1 MRIRA
6 IVAIGIA
13 SVVACSA
20 PAPTTVVSTATATAV
35 LTTPAQQPSVM
46 PSSPATTCGPVQ
58 DQTTSATCL
67 LLPGTLVEIVGYD
80 GRLSV
85 PTPLVRVRLESPM
98 LSAQYG
104 NPVLLEAD
112 ARTQIE
118 PPAPT
123 IAATGVNVGARVQVA
138 FDGHARGPSG
148 AYLLTRFVAVSSPS
162 ARPVGF
168 VLPAGCS
175 FVGSPVLGN
184 DYSQWQFDCG
194 ATANRDARGTLAPA
208 FTQQGWTSCGVG
220 LGSATWMNGA
230 MRLVVSEGSGVPGPS
245 GLPTLTQ
252 PARAIQTACG

>member
-1 MRIRA
+1 MRMRTIL
-6 IVAIGIA
+6 AIGVA
-13 SVVACSA
+13 CGVACSA
-20 PAPTTVVSTATATAV
+20 PAPTVPVAISTPTVAAPA
-35 LTTPAQQPSVM
+35 LTQPPSVE
-46 PSSPATTCGPVQ
+46 PSAAAATCGPIQ
-58 DQTTSATCL
+58 DQTTSAACL

-85 PTPLVRVRLESPM
+85 PTPFVRVRLESPM

-118 PPAPT
+118 PSSPT

-138 FDGHARGPSG
+138 FDGQVRGPSG
-148 AYLLTRFVAVSSPS
+148 AYPLTRFVAVSTPS

-175 FVGSPVLGN
+175 FVGTPVVGS

-194 ATANRDARGTLAPA
+194 TVANRDARGTLAPA
-208 FTQQGWTSCGVG
+208 FTQQAWVGCGVG
-220 LGSATWMNGA
+220 LGSATWMKGV
-230 MRLVVSEGSGVPGPS
+230 MRLVVSEGSGAPGPS

-252 PARAIQTACG
+252 PARTVQTACG